1 MATVS
6 QAQTNQLSALAPVID
21 IPTTG
26 TTPSKKPGAVSATQL
41 NAAIPRYLSVG
52 NPGPSDVVQ
61 RAASLMRTL
70 ADQKKA
76 LKPSDLFQVVSRVST
91 LTTRVL
97 TKTSITRLAV
107 ASDYKPRNA
116 MIALDFGP
124 ADGKVMDGFTR
135 VVPGD
140 LRVFGERISAL
151 RWPEYSDLLADGL
164 SGVKTIFMDVPVGA
178 YRIILMTQDL
188 GDSRFNAPLGRQ
200 IRINKISFVVTS
212 SNPDQWIRD
221 ALLSGNSNSLD
232 KSGLN
237 FSGGY
242 FSGDLSQLLK
252 RQESRQMGGAIIVE
266 GQSSD
271 GKLVIELIGF
281 KTDTTYLTGLI
292 VEPLEQVSDVV
303 LSSPALRKQISLRSR
318 LSLEAKVLAAA
329 AVSGIEPEAGQTLEE
344 DKSATTN

>member
-1 MATVS
+1 M
-6 QAQTNQLSALAPVID
+6 
-21 IPTTG
+21 
-26 TTPSKKPGAVSATQL
+26 
-41 NAAIPRYLSVG
+41 
-52 NPGPSDVVQ
+52 
-61 RAASLMRTL
+61 
-70 ADQKKA
+70 
-76 LKPSDLFQVVSRVST
+76 SRVST
-91 LTTRVL
+91 LTTRAL

-116 MIALDFGP
+116 MIALDFEP

-135 VVPGD
+135 VVPSD
-140 LRVFGERISAL
+140 LRVSAW
-151 RWPEYSDLLADGL
+151 RWPEDSDLLADGL
-164 SGVKTIFMDVPVGA
+164 SSVKTISMDVPVGT

-188 GDSRFNAPLGRQ
+188 GDSYLKAPLGRQ
-200 IRINKISFVVTS
+200 IRINKIFFVVTS
-212 SNPDQWIRD
+212 SNPDQLTRD

-252 RQESRQMGGAIIVE
+252 RQESRQMDGAIIVE

-281 KTDTTYLTGLI
+281 KTDNIYLTVLI
-292 VEPLEQVSDVV
+292 VEPLEQVSDVI

-329 AVSGIEPEAGQTLEE
+329 VVSGIEPEAGQTLEE

>member
-1 MATVS
+1 MF
-6 QAQTNQLSALAPVID
+6 D
-21 IPTTG
+21 
-26 TTPSKKPGAVSATQL
+26 
-41 NAAIPRYLSVG
+41 
-52 NPGPSDVVQ
+52 
-61 RAASLMRTL
+61 
-70 ADQKKA
+70 ADSGGSKKA

-91 LTTRVL
+91 LTTRAL

-116 MIALDFGP
+116 MIALDFEP

-135 VVPGD
+135 VVPSD
-140 LRVFGERISAL
+140 LRVSAW
-151 RWPEYSDLLADGL
+151 RWPEDSDLLADGL
-164 SGVKTIFMDVPVGA
+164 SSVKTISMDVPVGA

-188 GDSRFNAPLGRQ
+188 GDFRFNAPLGRQ
-200 IRINKISFVVTS
+200 IRIKKISFVVSS

-281 KTDTTYLTGLI
+281 KTDITYLTGLI
-292 VEPLEQVSDVV
+292 VEPLEQVSDAI

-344 DKSATTN
+344 DKSATTNGVPRRITILIIQKMRPRRTAFYCTYLETYF

>member
-1 MATVS
+1 M
-6 QAQTNQLSALAPVID
+6 
-21 IPTTG
+21 
-26 TTPSKKPGAVSATQL
+26 
-41 NAAIPRYLSVG
+41 
-52 NPGPSDVVQ
+52 
-61 RAASLMRTL
+61 
-70 ADQKKA
+70 
-76 LKPSDLFQVVSRVST
+76 
-91 LTTRVL
+91 
-97 TKTSITRLAV
+97 
-107 ASDYKPRNA
+107 
-116 MIALDFGP
+116 
-124 ADGKVMDGFTR
+124 
-135 VVPGD
+135 
-140 LRVFGERISAL
+140 
-151 RWPEYSDLLADGL
+151 
-164 SGVKTIFMDVPVGA
+164 GA

-221 ALLSGNSNSLD
+221 ALLSGNSNSFD

-242 FSGDLSQLLK
+242 FSEDLSQLLK

-266 GQSSD
+266 GQSGD

-281 KTDTTYLTGLI
+281 KTDTTYLTGFI
-292 VEPLEQVSDVV
+292 VEPLEQVSDVI

-318 LSLEAKVLAAA
+318 SSLEAKVLAAA

>member
-1 MATVS
+1 MF
-6 QAQTNQLSALAPVID
+6 D
-21 IPTTG
+21 
-26 TTPSKKPGAVSATQL
+26 
-41 NAAIPRYLSVG
+41 
-52 NPGPSDVVQ
+52 
-61 RAASLMRTL
+61 
-70 ADQKKA
+70 ADSGGSKKA

-91 LTTRVL
+91 LTTRAL

-116 MIALDFGP
+116 MIAFDFEP

-135 VVPGD
+135 VVPSD
-140 LRVFGERISAL
+140 LRVSAW
-151 RWPEYSDLLADGL
+151 RWPEDSDLLADGL
-164 SGVKTIFMDVPVGA
+164 SSVKTISMDVPVGT

-188 GDSRFNAPLGRQ
+188 GDSYLKAPLGRQ
-200 IRINKISFVVTS
+200 IRINKIFFVVTS
-212 SNPDQWIRD
+212 SNPDQLTRD

-237 FSGGY
+237 FSGSY

-252 RQESRQMGGAIIVE
+252 RQESRQMDGAIIVE

-281 KTDTTYLTGLI
+281 KTDNIYLTVLI
-292 VEPLEQVSDVV
+292 VEPLEQVSDVI
-303 LSSPALRKQISLRSR
+303 LSSPALKKQISLQSR
-318 LSLEAKVLAAA
+318 LSLEVKVLAAT

>member
-1 MATVS
+1 
-6 QAQTNQLSALAPVID
+6 
-21 IPTTG
+21 
-26 TTPSKKPGAVSATQL
+26 
-41 NAAIPRYLSVG
+41 
-52 NPGPSDVVQ
+52 
-61 RAASLMRTL
+61 MRTL

-91 LTTRVL
+91 LATRAL

-116 MIALDFGP
+116 MIALGFGP

-135 VVPGD
+135 VVPGE
-140 LRVFGERISAL
+140 RVSAL
-151 RWPEYSDLLADGL
+151 RWPEDSDLLADGL
-164 SGVKTIFMDVPVGA
+164 SGVKTISMDVPVGA

-281 KTDTTYLTGLI
+281 KTDTTYLIGLI

>member
-1 MATVS
+1 MFDANS
-6 QAQTNQLSALAPVID
+6 GGS
-21 IPTTG
+21 
-26 TTPSKKPGAVSATQL
+26 
-41 NAAIPRYLSVG
+41 
-52 NPGPSDVVQ
+52 
-61 RAASLMRTL
+61 
-70 ADQKKA
+70 KKA

-91 LTTRVL
+91 LTTRAL

-107 ASDYKPRNA
+107 ASDYKPHNA
-116 MIALDFGP
+116 MIAIEFGP

-135 VVPGD
+135 VVPSD
-140 LRVFGERISAL
+140 LRVSAW
-151 RWPEYSDLLADGL
+151 RWPEDSDLLADGL
-164 SGVKTIFMDVPVGA
+164 SGVKTISMDVPVGA
-178 YRIILMTQDL
+178 YRISLMTQDL

-221 ALLSGNSNSLD
+221 ALLSGNSNSFD

-242 FSGDLSQLLK
+242 FSEDLSQLLK

-281 KTDTTYLTGLI
+281 KTDTTYLIGLI
-292 VEPLEQVSDVV
+292 VEPLEQVSDVI
-303 LSSPALRKQISLRSR
+303 LSSPALKKQISLQSR
-318 LSLEAKVLAAA
+318 LSLEVKVLAAT

-344 DKSATTN
+344 DKSAMTN